1 MADAS
6 TKPVVIASNRG
17 PVSFRREGGQLLGR
31 RGSGG
36 LVSGLAPLVESGRA
50 TWIAA
55 AMSDADREASA
66 AGGGVVEVDG
76 LSVHLL
82 EIDPETQRRHYD
94 EISNSTLW
102 FVHHGLY
109 DLVRSPA
116 YDVDWWQSWESYRSV
131 NAAFA
136 EAIVST
142 APTGAVV
149 LVQDY
154 HLCLVARMARVERD
168 DLRFVHFHHTPFAG
182 PEEFRVLPPTVR
194 AELLEGLACHDACGF
209 HTSRWESNYRACQAD
224 AGDTTGRT
232 FHATLNSD
240 LDDMRSV
247 ARSPACLEAGEQ
259 IAAVV
264 GDRMVVARVDRM
276 ELSKNIA
283 RGFAAYDRLLET
295 RADLHGRVVFLATC
309 YPSRLGVE
317 EYRRYRD
324 EVMAAAELVNE
335 RWGTPDWRPVELMTD
350 DDFPRSVAVLKT
362 YDVLLVNPIRDGL
375 NLVAKEGPAVNERD
389 GTLLLS
395 TEAGAFAE
403 LDDEVVPL
411 FPFDIEGTARAIA
424 DALDMEPGQRRHR
437 AKALAEAVER
447 RTPQSWLEDQL
458 NAV

>member
-1 MADAS
+1 MAGTS
-6 TKPVVIASNRG
+6 SKPVVIASNRG
-17 PVSFRREGGQLLGR
+17 PVSFSHQDGALVGR

-55 AMSDADREASA
+55 AMSDADREASV

-76 LSVHLL
+76 LAVHLL
-82 EIDPETQRRHYD
+82 DIDAETQRRHYD

-116 YDVDWWQSWESYRSV
+116 YDVAWWHSWQSYRAV

-142 APTGAVV
+142 APAGAIV

-194 AELLEGLACHDACGF
+194 AELLEGLASHDACGF
-209 HTSRWESNYRACQAD
+209 HTTRWEVNYRSCQAES
-224 AGDTTGRT
+224 GDTLGRT

-240 LDDMRSV
+240 LEDMREV
-247 ARSPACLEAGEQ
+247 AGSARCIEAGNELQ
-259 IAAVV
+259 ARV
-264 GDRMVVARVDRM
+264 GDRAVVARVDRM

-283 RGFAAYDRLLET
+283 RGFAAFDRLLET
-295 RADLHGRVVFLATC
+295 RKDLRGEVVFVACC

-324 EVMAAAELVNE
+324 EVVESAALVNE
-335 RWGTPDWRPVELMTD
+335 RWGTPEWKPVELMTD
-350 DDFPRSVAVLKT
+350 DDFPRSVAVLKM

-375 NLVAKEGPAVNERD
+375 NLVAKEGPAVNERH

-403 LDDEVVPL
+403 LDDHVIPL
-411 FPFDIEGTARAIA
+411 FPFDIEGTARAIG
-424 DALDMEPGQRRHR
+424 DALDLEPEQRRFR
-437 AKALAEAVER
+437 ARDLAEAVAL
-447 RTPQSWLEDQL
+447 RTPDTWLEDQL
-458 NAV
+458 RAV